1 MFKKVRYKI
10 VPVLLSLLSLF
21 VLGWGIVLAA
31 GLQIEPG
38 QILLQNVP
46 PSTSYDI
53 FEKTGIK
60 LKVIN
65 QDTVAHTYAITS
77 AKPSK
82 VSTGTWLGGYLEIPD
97 PSWFYLEKNELT
109 IGPNDTGYVKM
120 YLKIPNEEKYYN
132 QHWAVTIPIEGKRG
146 KGQVQIMLALYPE
159 FLIETENKESVGER
173 PDGLIGLEPSIV
185 PLENVQ
191 LGKTAKAKVTIYN
204 NDKVAHTYRLNA
216 IIPELISETKKQAIS
231 PSPGY
236 SWIPDAKWI
245 KLKPGNILGIFSP
258 VKTVTVKPG
267 KNASFPIEVV
277 VPRNDNYYGQK
288 WEVIIMA
295 EPEKGEA
302 LAGQAGFVR
311 LRIETQSK

>member
-1 MFKKVRYKI
+1 MFKQLYCRI
-10 VPVLLSLLSLF
+10 VFILLSLLLLLVFSQ
-21 VLGWGIVLAA
+21 GIVLAA
-31 GLQIEPG
+31 GITIEPG
-38 QILLQNVP
+38 QILIQNVP
-46 PSTSYDI
+46 PGTSYDI

-65 QDTVAHTYAITS
+65 QDTVVHTYAITI

-82 VSTGTWLGGYLEIPD
+82 VSTGTWLKGYLEIPD

-132 QHWAVTIPIEGKRG
+132 QHWVVAIPIEGKPG
-146 KGQVQIMLALYPE
+146 KGQVEIMLALYPQ
-159 FLIETENKESVGER
+159 FLIETESKVSVGEK
-173 PDGLIGLEPSIV
+173 PDGLVGLEPSIV
-185 PLENVQ
+185 LLKDAL
-191 LGKTAKAKVTIYN
+191 LGKITKAKVTIYN

-216 IIPELISETKKQAIS
+216 IAPKLISETKKQEIS

-236 SWIPDAKWI
+236 SWLPDVKWVRP
-245 KLKPGNILGIFSP
+245 KPGNILGIFSP
-258 VKTVTVKPG
+258 VKTVTVKAG
-267 KNASFPIEVV
+267 KNAIFPIEVV
-277 VPRNDNYYGQK
+277 VPRNDSYYGQK
-288 WEVIIMA
+288 WEVILMA

-311 LRIETQSK
+311 LRIETQNK